1 MFKVMVQGKTREEL
15 IDQLVQFSAMLGAQ
29 AEVVQSASAQTQVPT
44 EPPPAE
50 GKRGRGRPK
59 KAEEPT
65 AEETNPI
72 TNPPQEVPSQ
82 PAFDD
87 PFASASESPKESA
100 KTYTPDQVRAAL
112 MEFAKARTGDAPDAG
127 AKRVYALIQQFGYKN
142 VKEIKPEHYA
152 QIMAGTGLA

>member
-15 IDQLVQFSAMLGAQ
+15 IANLAEFISMLGAP
-29 AEVVQSASAQTQVPT
+29 AVPNTEVPLETGASD
-44 EPPPAE
+44 

-59 KAEEPT
+59 KTEEP
-65 AEETNPI
+65 AKEETNPI
-72 TNPPQEVPSQ
+72 TNPPQEVPAQ
-82 PAFDD
+82 PSFDD
-87 PFASASESPKESA
+87 PFATGTETAPPAE
-100 KTYTPDQVRAAL
+100 KTYTAEQVRAAL

-127 AKRVYALIQQFGYKN
+127 AKRVYGLIQQFGYKN